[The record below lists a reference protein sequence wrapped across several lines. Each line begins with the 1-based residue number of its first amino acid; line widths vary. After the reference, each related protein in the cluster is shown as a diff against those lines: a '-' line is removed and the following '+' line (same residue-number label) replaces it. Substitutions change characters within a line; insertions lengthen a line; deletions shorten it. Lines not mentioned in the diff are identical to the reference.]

1 MRFDVITIFPEVL
14 KAYFNSSI
22 LARAQNNKK
31 IKINVVNLRDFS
43 TDRHNKIDDKPYGG
57 GPGMIFKIE
66 PLARALSSILKI
78 NPKSQIPISKK
89 ISNLKSQKSKTL
101 VVLLSAAGKQF
112 NSKMARDYA
121 KKYRQ

>member
-57 GPGMIFKIE
+57 GPGMVMNCRPVFDAVE
-66 PLARALSSILKI
+66 ELSSKFKV
-78 NPKSQIPISKK
+78 KSAKLRI
-89 ISNLKSQKSKTL
+89 
-101 VVLLSAAGKQF
+101 VLLSPQGKPL
-112 NSKMARDYA
+112 SRPLSLTRRDR
-121 KKYRQ
+121 KTLITK